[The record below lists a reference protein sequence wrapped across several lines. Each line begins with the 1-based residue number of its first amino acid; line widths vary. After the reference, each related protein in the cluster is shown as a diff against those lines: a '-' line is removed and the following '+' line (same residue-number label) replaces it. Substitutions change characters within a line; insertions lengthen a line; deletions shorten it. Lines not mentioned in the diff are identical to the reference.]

1 MAISVDELT
10 EAVLALPASTRASI
24 AERIVESLD
33 PLADEELR
41 GLWATKA
48 IRRRDEVRDGHV
60 QSIAEDEVAKTVRRL
75 VKP

>member
-10 EAVLALPASTRASI
+10 EAVLALPASTRASL

-33 PLADEELR
+33 PLADEEFR
-41 GLWATKA
+41 GLWATEA
-48 IRRRDEVRDGHV
+48 IRRRDEVRDGRV

>member
-10 EAVLALPASTRASI
+10 EAVLALPASTRASL

-33 PLADEELR
+33 PLADEEIR
-41 GLWATKA
+41 GLWATEA
-48 IRRRDEVRDGHV
+48 IRRRDEVRDGRV